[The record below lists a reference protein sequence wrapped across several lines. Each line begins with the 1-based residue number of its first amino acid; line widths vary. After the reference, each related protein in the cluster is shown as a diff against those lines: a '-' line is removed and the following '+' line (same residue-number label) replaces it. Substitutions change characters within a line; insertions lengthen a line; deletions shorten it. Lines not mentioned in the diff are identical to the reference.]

1 MKRSA
6 RGLAGAVLTML
17 LAGCAGHAARS
28 SGDLG
33 SPAASVG
40 DEMRPLAG
48 RWQGALTET
57 GGFYYSGYAPLDLV
71 IDPDGT
77 WTGTIGK
84 ARAQGT
90 ARMKR
95 DRLVLTGSA
104 RGADGHEDPVYAT
117 LAGDEARRWSETL
130 GRFGGR
136 QERASIALRKVG

>member
-1 MKRSA
+1 MKRIPL
-6 RGLAGAVLTML
+6 GLAGAALIMM

-33 SPAASVG
+33 SPSASVG
-40 DEMRPLAG
+40 DEVRPFAG

-57 GGFYYSGYAPLDLV
+57 GGFYYAGYAPLDLV
-71 IDPDGT
+71 LESDGT

-90 ARMKR
+90 ARMNG
-95 DRLVLTGSA
+95 DRLVLRGSS

-117 LAGDEARRWSETL
+117 LAGDDARRWAETL

-136 QERASIALRKVG
+136 QERASIALKKVR